1 MGVAKILILIMLVLF
16 LGIVLGRIASQLFYR
31 HEEKQTEKKARR
43 IIKEAK
49 TEAAKIKREKILE
62 AKERFIRLKSEFE
75 QSVGRRREKLLKE
88 EKFLKGKEQ
97 EITQQLEQLHRKQIA
112 LEKVRSELDQLK
124 VQRAKQ
130 LENIAGLSVED
141 ANQQLM
147 EALEDEARSN
157 ASIRIRAIVDE
168 AKTKAVEEARSV
180 ILTTIQRTVA
190 EQTIE
195 NCSSVVN
202 IEDDALKGR
211 IIGREGR
218 NIRALEAATGVD
230 IVVDDMPKTVLLS
243 SFDPVRREVAR
254 LALQQLIQDGRIHPV
269 HIEEVV
275 AKTEKNIEKEIRDTG
290 ERTAIDLGIYGMHIG
305 LIKLVGRMRYRASYG
320 QNLLHH
326 SREVAQLAATMASE
340 LGLNSKLAKRAG
352 LLHDIGKVAVAEKSE
367 LPHAVLGMELAKKY
381 REHPEV
387 YNAIGAHH
395 DEIEMISMLAPIVQA
410 CDAISGSRPGVRR
423 EILATYVKRLHDMED
438 IALSFDGVK
447 KCYAIQAGRELRVM
461 VDSTSVT
468 DETASAL
475 AFDIANKIEQ
485 QLQYPGQ
492 VKVTVIRETR
502 AVNYAK

>member
-147 EALEDEARSN
+147 EALEDEAKSN

-168 AKTKAVEEARSV
+168 AKTKAAEEARSV

-254 LALQQLIQDGRIHPV
+254 LALQQLIQDGRIHPG

-352 LLHDIGKVAVAEKSE
+352 LLHDIGKVAVTEKSE
-367 LPHAVLGMELAKKY
+367 LSHAILGMELAQKY

-387 YNAIGAHH
+387 CNAIGAHH
-395 DEIEMISMLAPIVQA
+395 DEIEMVFMLSPIVQI

-423 EILATYVKRLHDMED
+423 EVLEAYAKRLRDMED

-468 DETASAL
+468 DEIANAL

-502 AVNYAK
+502 AINYAK